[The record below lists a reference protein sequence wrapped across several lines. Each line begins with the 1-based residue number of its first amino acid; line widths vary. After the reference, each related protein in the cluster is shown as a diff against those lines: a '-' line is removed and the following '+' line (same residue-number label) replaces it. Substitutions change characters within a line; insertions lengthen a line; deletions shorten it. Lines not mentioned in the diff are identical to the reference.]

1 MSAQACASTS
11 VREEVVIWP
20 VCSHCERKTSVVGWG
35 ISPKVGRKQDYLA
48 ICPQHGA
55 IPTWLGE
62 SSTPRRQH
70 PVSAGP
76 AAADPKANRGP
87 MFFLVPVAARAVAIL
102 AIEWPCGPVTTDPP
116 WLGSDGK
123 GPTGPPFPRLPG
135 TCHPMERANNIPA
148 PALRPASLAVAVG
161 PSCMR

>member
-87 MFFLVPVAARAVAIL
+87 VEPTRMESKQKRYMAPLQTETSSSMP
-102 AIEWPCGPVTTDPP
+102 ETPSSVTETPSDACSPP
-116 WLGSDGK
+116 SSMTEIN
-123 GPTGPPFPRLPG
+123 TGAG
-135 TCHPMERANNIPA
+135 V
-148 PALRPASLAVAVG
+148 LRVSSHHVQ
-161 PSCMR
+161 